1 MFGRFRVGDELV
13 TQGTIDPRYPDLYPY
28 GIPIGRVTYAH
39 ATDTSSFLQVELQPS
54 ADLSSLQAVSVLVA
68 TRKHH
73 R

>member
-1 MFGRFRVGDELV
+1 M

-39 ATDTSSFLQVELQPS
+39 ATDTSSFLQVELQPL

-68 TRKHH
+68 TKKHH
-73 R
+73 K